1 MSIERALFLMAGIM
15 VLLTTALDMFFPA
28 GYWQWFT
35 LFIGFNM
42 IQSTFTGFCPPKYL
56 FKAMG
61 LKSDAEKY
69 EIKSAE

>member
-1 MSIERALFLMAGIM
+1 MTIERALFLLAGFM
-15 VLLTTALDMFFPA
+15 VFLTTGLAMLYPA

-42 IQSTFTGFCPPKYL
+42 IQSTFTGFCPPSYL

-61 LKSDAEKY
+61 LKSTEDKY
-69 EIKSAE
+69 KIESKD